1 MRRNRFI
8 GLAVCVLIAA
18 CGQESPSR
26 STDWVL
32 TNGRIYTVDEEQPW
46 AETGVDSCLAAPG
59 VDRLLAHLEIR
70 SNF

>member
-46 AETGVDSCLAAPG
+46 AEAVVIRDGVFIYVGENAGA
-59 VDRLLAHLEIR
+59 
-70 SNF
+70 